1 MIRFWGSFLKVQ
13 YIFSKPS
20 DLAENLFESTLL
32 CVTCAHKFSAES
44 DGMLKIYCTFKK
56 DPKNRIKKGFVWE
69 NLFFRFA
76 PKLSLK
82 DDLWA

>member
-1 MIRFWGSFLKVQ
+1 LGSFLKVQ
-13 YIFSKPS
+13 YILSIPS
-20 DLAENLFESTLL
+20 DSAENL
-32 CVTCAHKFSAES
+32 CAHVTHSSVLSNKFSAKS